1 MKNAGKQGGGGG
13 VSEAYFKDL
22 EDALNKLTNDFGDHK
37 DDTQRKFL
45 HTQGELNNKA
55 SKDDLLDLENRL
67 LDKIKEMIQALFNQF
82 ADKNETRKK
91 IASLEKNIKN
101 LYDLLMQRQDQNN
114 DNADDAMFTKKPL
127 QGNSCASC
135 EKNILNLY
143 GQ

>member
-1 MKNAGKQGGGGG
+1 MKNAGKQGGSG

-22 EDALNKLTNDFGDHK
+22 EDALNKLQSDHSDHK
-37 DDTQRKFL
+37 EDTSRKFL
-45 HTQGELNNKA
+45 ACQGELNHKA

-101 LYDLLMQRQDQNN
+101 LYDLLM
-114 DNADDAMFTKKPL
+114 
-127 QGNSCASC
+127 
-135 EKNILNLY
+135 
-143 GQ
+143 

>member
-22 EDALNKLTNDFGDHK
+22 EDALNKLQSDVTDHK
-37 DDTQRKFL
+37 DDTQRKFINT
-45 HTQGELNNKA
+45 HSELNTKA

-101 LYDLLMQRQDQNN
+101 LYDLLMQREN
-114 DNADDAMFTKKPL
+114 
-127 QGNSCASC
+127 
-135 EKNILNLY
+135 
-143 GQ
+143 